1 MHRLPRSAVY
11 RQYRSSL
18 RVQNHKRFSS
28 SSSSSSFAT
37 KTVGNETNEDQ
48 GTQTIRSGREI
59 SLFGPRDLRVP
70 LPGNV
75 GVVPVDFGSNAPEP
89 QPPPQACDVLS
100 AETSCERYQNILA
113 QFLSPPE
120 ELLSEAFGGVPGPPT
135 VLECAA
141 QDCPDLLKRDFQ
153 DLFPARNILG
163 DPLTV
168 ITLTQKTEND
178 MTYWSEDVDIEREEL
193 TGQFVMKARQICR
206 ALQEAGYWADF
217 IDPCSGR
224 PSLGPYTNA
233 TLLETDE
240 RYRHFGFTI
249 EDLGCCKVITHHL
262 WGSNAFVGCLFT
274 NAPSESRE
282 VQKILCEHNE

>member
-1 MHRLPRSAVY
+1 MHRLPRRVVY
-11 RQYRSSL
+11 CQYRSSL
-18 RVQNHKRFSS
+18 KAQSHKRFSS
-28 SSSSSSFAT
+28 SSSSSSLAT
-37 KTVGNETNEDQ
+37 KPVGNETKEDQ
-48 GTQTIRSGREI
+48 GASTIRNGREI
-59 SLFGPRDLRVP
+59 SLFGPKDLRVP

-75 GVVPVDFGSNAPEP
+75 GVVPIDFGVTPVAPERP
-89 QPPPQACDVLS
+89 KTCDVLS
-100 AETSCERYQNILA
+100 RETNSDRYHNILA

-135 VLECAA
+135 VLECNA
-141 QDCPDLLKRDFQ
+141 QDCPDLLKKDFQ
-153 DLFPARNILG
+153 DLFPARNIFG

-178 MTYWSEDVDIEREEL
+178 MTYWSEDVDVEREEL
-193 TGQFVMKARQICR
+193 TGQFVMTARKICR

-217 IDPCSGR
+217 VDPCSGR

-274 NAPSESRE
+274 NAPADSLE